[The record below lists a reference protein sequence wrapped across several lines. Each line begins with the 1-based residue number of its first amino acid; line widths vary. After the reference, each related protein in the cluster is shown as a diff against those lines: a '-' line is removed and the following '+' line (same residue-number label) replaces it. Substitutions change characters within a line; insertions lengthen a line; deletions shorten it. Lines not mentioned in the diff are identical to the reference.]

1 LDSQTSLLTVVKKEA
16 DMTAMNHADF
26 ARHWKDIVVRFLLLG
41 VTTYGGPASIG
52 MMQAELQE
60 RRQWVSQERFV
71 EGLSL
76 VNMLSGAGA
85 TQLSIFLGYARGGW
99 WGGLLAGLCFVL
111 PAFVIML
118 ALTIAYATL
127 SVTPVMRG
135 ALYGLGPVVVGL
147 LVVAVYHLR
156 TSALRTLPHVMIA
169 LAATITLL
177 ASPLGV
183 AAILLLAGGVGLL
196 LFHSKTVGAV
206 VLVGLL
212 AGLGVLQFAVWSP
225 WVPVAAVPHGTAH
238 AASVTDIG
246 LFFVKVGA
254 LTFGGG
260 LSMIPFLQDHVVYQ
274 LHWLTPQ
281 EFVDGL
287 ALGQCM
293 PGPLLMVAA
302 YVGYKVVG
310 VAGAVVGAIAIFL
323 PSFLVM
329 LSILPVLDW
338 VRTLVWT
345 KAALEG
351 IGPAVIGVL
360 AVSLVRIAPQA
371 LPDLCAA
378 AMLVATALAL
388 AAWHIGAVKLILSG
402 AVVGVLRSRLWS
414 LLGVKT
420 ALSISVGG
428 RV

>member
-1 LDSQTSLLTVVKKEA
+1 
-16 DMTAMNHADF
+16 
-26 ARHWKDIVVRFLLLG
+26 
-41 VTTYGGPASIG
+41 
-52 MMQAELQE
+52 
-60 RRQWVSQERFV
+60 
-71 EGLSL
+71 
-76 VNMLSGAGA
+76 
-85 TQLSIFLGYARGGW
+85 
-99 WGGLLAGLCFVL
+99 
-111 PAFVIML
+111 
-118 ALTIAYATL
+118 
-127 SVTPVMRG
+127 
-135 ALYGLGPVVVGL
+135 
-147 LVVAVYHLR
+147 
-156 TSALRTLPHVMIA
+156 
-169 LAATITLL
+169 
-177 ASPLGV
+177 
-183 AAILLLAGGVGLL
+183 
-196 LFHSKTVGAV
+196 
-206 VLVGLL
+206 
-212 AGLGVLQFAVWSP
+212 
-225 WVPVAAVPHGTAH
+225 
-238 AASVTDIG
+238 
-246 LFFVKVGA
+246 
-254 LTFGGG
+254 
-260 LSMIPFLQDHVVYQ
+260 VVYQ

-287 ALGQCM
+287 ALGQCT

-329 LSILPVLDW
+329 LFILPMLDW

-371 LPDLCAA
+371 LPDLCAV

-414 LLGVKT
+414 LPGVKT